1 MLDYRIHKSFDE
13 INSVQELF
21 ADEIQTTQLNKFF
34 GDFFWINTYSEVFVK
49 DKLFIVASYK
59 DNSLVAIIPFQKN
72 GTTLTSL
79 CDHKTDY
86 NTIFIG
92 KYFELTSLLEF
103 LYNQDVT
110 EIILKSIVKEH
121 EVFIPTDIQKQIV
134 FCPITLLKE
143 KEKADEKFKAKLLA
157 NKIRVEK
164 LGEIA
169 HKIVSTN
176 SELTN
181 QFLFLHSN
189 WWKSKAQTGLYSS
202 NSDRDFL
209 NQILDNFGIK
219 QQSFYSVFYVND
231 EIASMMLLFKLN
243 ENRIGYYFGGHNLK
257 FQKCQIGF
265 LHIESLLNYLTHNSQ
280 YLYLDFLRGDES
292 YKYQFGASLDNY
304 VFNCRFLLTQNFV
317 Q

>member
-1 MLDYRIHKSFDE
+1 MLDYKIHTSFDE

-21 ADEIQTTQLNKFF
+21 TDEIPTTQLNKFF
-34 GDFFWINTYSEVFVK
+34 GDFFWINTYSKVFVK
-49 DKLFIVASYK
+49 DKFFIVASYK
-59 DNSLVAIIPFQKN
+59 DNSLVAIIPFQKE

-103 LYNQDVT
+103 LYNQGVT

-121 EVFIPTDIQKQIV
+121 EVFIPTDIQRQIV
-134 FCPITLLKE
+134 FCPIIPLKE
-143 KEKADEKFKAKLLA
+143 KGKVDEKFKTKLLA

-164 LGEIA
+164 IGEIA

-181 QFLFLHSN
+181 QFLLLHSN

-219 QQSFYSVFYVND
+219 RQSFYSVFYVNN

-243 ENRIGYYFGGHNLK
+243 ENSIGYYFGGHNLK
-257 FQKCQIGF
+257 FQKFQIGF
-265 LHIESLLNYLTHNSQ
+265 LHIESLINYLTHNSQ
-280 YLYLDFLRGDES
+280 YLYFDFLRGDEPH
-292 YKYQFGASLDNY
+292 KYQFGASRDNY
-304 VFNCRFLLTQNFV
+304 VFNCRFLLTQNSI